1 MSKNNFVCFMVRLQ
15 LTSIAGS
22 EEQAEG
28 PGCGQATWKSPENRM
43 KAYFDEEYNAAG
55 KELDDL

>member
-1 MSKNNFVCFMVRLQ
+1 MVRLQ